1 MLKEKMLKA
10 LNEQINAEF
19 YSSYLYLSME
29 SYFQSVSLK
38 GFGVWMRAQ
47 VQEELFHAMKFYD
60 FVCERGG
67 RVTLETIK
75 KPDSNWKTPLIAFK
89 QIQKHEQHVT
99 GLIDSLVDLAME
111 EKDHATLN
119 FLQWFVAE
127 QVEEEASVGEIVDKL
142 KLIREDTSGLFL
154 LDAELGRRVFT
165 PPAKG
170 E

>member
-1 MLKEKMLKA
+1 MLKEKMLNA
-10 LNEQINAEF
+10 LNDQINAEL

-29 SYFQSVSLK
+29 SYFQSLNLK
-38 GFGVWMRAQ
+38 GFAVWMRAQ

-60 FVCERGG
+60 YVCDRGG
-67 RVTLETIK
+67 RVVLGAIE
-75 KPDSNWKTPLIAFK
+75 KPDASWKTPLDAFK
-89 QIQKHEQHVT
+89 QIQKHEQLVT
-99 GLIDSLVDLAME
+99 GLINSLVELAMK

-142 KLIREDTSGLFL
+142 KLIRQDTSGLYL
-154 LDAELGRRVFT
+154 LDAELGKRVFT
-165 PPAKG
+165 PPAGG